1 MSEMNE
7 LFYTNPYLREFDAT
21 VVACT
26 EGKKGF
32 EVVLDNTAFYPEGGG
47 QPADLGT
54 LGEAKVSDVRRQNGV
69 IIHFTDKALEVGA
82 TVHGVLDWERRYDN
96 MQNHTGEHVL
106 SGVINHAFGYENVGF
121 HMHDDAIT
129 IDMDGPMTDDD
140 VKAMEKAAND
150 MIKADIAVDISFP
163 SAEERAAMGFRSKKE
178 LTGKVRIVNIPTAD
192 CCACCGTHVKSTQE
206 VGIIKVLSASKHRG
220 GTRIE
225 FVCGDRALRD
235 FTKKHDEVIKVSRL
249 LSVKPDEVAAAV
261 EKTLQTLVA
270 RDERIAQMNQR
281 YFEMKTTMLPAD
293 QTILTLFEEGLTP
306 FELKLFATQVA
317 ESKKA
322 QVTALLAPA
331 AAADGTVVYNY
342 VIAWDDTRL
351 REASKTLNQRL
362 NGRGGGKD
370 MVQGSFKADRAEIE
384 TAIAEVFGAFI
395 Q

>member
-322 QVTALLAPA
+322 QVTALLASA

-370 MVQGSFKADRAEIE
+370 MVQGSFKAARSEIE
-384 TAIAEVFGAFI
+384 TAIAEVFGAFF

>member
-178 LTGKVRIVNIPTAD
+178 LTGKVRIVNIPTVD

-235 FTKKHDEVIKVSRL
+235 FTKKHDEVIKASRL

-331 AAADGTVVYNY
+331 AAADGAFVYNY
-342 VIAWDDTRL
+342 VIAWDDARL

-370 MVQGSFKADRAEIE
+370 MVQGSFKAARAEIE
-384 TAIAEVFGAFI
+384 TAITEVFGAFF

>member
-1 MSEMNE
+1 MNE
-7 LFYTNPYLREFDAT
+7 LFYTNPYLREFDAA

-47 QPADLGT
+47 QPADLGA

-331 AAADGTVVYNY
+331 TAADRALVYNY
-342 VIAWDDTRL
+342 VIAWDDARL

-384 TAIAEVFGAFI
+384 TAIAEVFGACF

>member
-32 EVVLDNTAFYPEGGG
+32 EIVLDNTAFYPEGGG

-163 SAEERAAMGFRSKKE
+163 TAEERAAMGFRSKKE

-322 QVTALLAPA
+322 QVTALLASA

-370 MVQGSFKADRAEIE
+370 MVQGSFKAARSEIE
-384 TAIAEVFGAFI
+384 TAIAEVFGAFF

>member
-121 HMHDDAIT
+121 HMHDNAIT

-235 FTKKHDEVIKVSRL
+235 FTKKHDEVIKASRL

-342 VIAWDDTRL
+342 VISWDDARL

-370 MVQGSFKADRAEIE
+370 MVQGSFKAARAEIE
-384 TAIAEVFGAFI
+384 TAIAEVFGAFF

>member
-235 FTKKHDEVIKVSRL
+235 FTKKHDEVIKASRL

-281 YFEMKTTMLPAD
+281 YFEMKTAMLPAD

-322 QVTALLAPA
+322 QVTAVFAPA
-331 AAADGTVVYNY
+331 TAADGTVVYNY
-342 VIAWDDTRL
+342 VIAWDDARL

>member
-54 LGEAKVSDVRRQNGV
+54 LGEAKVSDVRRQKGV
-69 IIHFTDKALEVGA
+69 IVHFTDKALEVGA

-235 FTKKHDEVIKVSRL
+235 FTKKHDEVIKASRL

-322 QVTALLAPA
+322 QVTALFAPA
-331 AAADGTVVYNY
+331 TAADGTVVYNY

-370 MVQGSFKADRAEIE
+370 MVQGSFKAARAEIE
-384 TAIAEVFGAFI
+384 TAIAEVFGAFL

>member
-21 VVACT
+21 VIACT

-150 MIKADIAVDISFP
+150 MIKADIAVDVSFP

-235 FTKKHDEVIKVSRL
+235 FTKKHDEVIKASRL

-331 AAADGTVVYNY
+331 TAADGALVYNY
-342 VIAWDDTRL
+342 VIAWDDARL

-370 MVQGSFKADRAEIE
+370 MVQGSFKAARAEIE
-384 TAIAEVFGAFI
+384 TAIAEVFGACF

>member
-235 FTKKHDEVIKVSRL
+235 FTKKHDEVIKASRL

-281 YFEMKTTMLPAD
+281 YFEMKTAMLPAD

-342 VIAWDDTRL
+342 VIAWDDARL

-370 MVQGSFKADRAEIE
+370 MVQGSFKAARAEIE
-384 TAIAEVFGAFI
+384 TAIAEVFGACF

>member
-1 MSEMNE
+1 
-7 LFYTNPYLREFDAT
+7 
-21 VVACT
+21 
-26 EGKKGF
+26 
-32 EVVLDNTAFYPEGGG
+32 
-47 QPADLGT
+47 
-54 LGEAKVSDVRRQNGV
+54 
-69 IIHFTDKALEVGA
+69 
-82 TVHGVLDWERRYDN
+82 
-96 MQNHTGEHVL
+96 
-106 SGVINHAFGYENVGF
+106 
-121 HMHDDAIT
+121 
-129 IDMDGPMTDDD
+129 MDGPMTDND

-235 FTKKHDEVIKVSRL
+235 FTKKHDEVIKASRL

-281 YFEMKTTMLPAD
+281 YFEMKTAMLPAD

-342 VIAWDDTRL
+342 VIAWDDARL

-370 MVQGSFKADRAEIE
+370 MVQGSFKATRAEIE
-384 TAIAEVFGAFI
+384 TAIAEVFGAFF

>member
-69 IIHFTDKALEVGA
+69 IIHFTDKALEVCA

-306 FELKLFATQVA
+306 FGLKLFATQVA

-342 VIAWDDTRL
+342 VIAWDDARL

-384 TAIAEVFGAFI
+384 TAIAEVFGTFF

>member
-69 IIHFTDKALEVGA
+69 IVHFTDKALEVGA

-163 SAEERAAMGFRSKKE
+163 TAEERAAMGFRSKKE

-281 YFEMKTTMLPAD
+281 YFEMKTTMLPGD

-370 MVQGSFKADRAEIE
+370 MVQGSFKAARAEIE
-384 TAIAEVFGAFI
+384 TAIVEVFGAFF

>member
-235 FTKKHDEVIKVSRL
+235 FTKKHDEVIKASRL
-249 LSVKPDEVAAAV
+249 LSIKPDEVAAAV

-342 VIAWDDTRL
+342 VIAWDDARL

-370 MVQGSFKADRAEIE
+370 MVQGSFKAARAEIE

>member
-1 MSEMNE
+1 
-7 LFYTNPYLREFDAT
+7 
-21 VVACT
+21 
-26 EGKKGF
+26 
-32 EVVLDNTAFYPEGGG
+32 
-47 QPADLGT
+47 
-54 LGEAKVSDVRRQNGV
+54 
-69 IIHFTDKALEVGA
+69 
-82 TVHGVLDWERRYDN
+82 
-96 MQNHTGEHVL
+96 
-106 SGVINHAFGYENVGF
+106 VINHAFGYENVGF

-129 IDMDGPMTDDD
+129 IDMDGPMTDND

-235 FTKKHDEVIKVSRL
+235 FTKKHDEVIKASRL

-342 VIAWDDTRL
+342 VIAWDDARL

-370 MVQGSFKADRAEIE
+370 MVQGSFKATRAEIE
-384 TAIAEVFGAFI
+384 TAIAEVFGAFF

>member
-1 MSEMNE
+1 MNE

-163 SAEERAAMGFRSKKE
+163 TAEERAAMGFRSKKE

-342 VIAWDDTRL
+342 VIAWDDARL

-370 MVQGSFKADRAEIE
+370 MVQGSFKAARAEIE
-384 TAIAEVFGAFI
+384 TAIAEVFGACF

>member
-54 LGEAKVSDVRRQNGV
+54 LGEAKVSDVRRQNCV

-235 FTKKHDEVIKVSRL
+235 FTRKHDEVIKASRL

-342 VIAWDDTRL
+342 VIAWDDARL

-370 MVQGSFKADRAEIE
+370 MVQGSFKAARAEIE
-384 TAIAEVFGAFI
+384 TAIAEVFGAFF

>member
-178 LTGKVRIVNIPTAD
+178 LTGKGRIVNIPTAD

-342 VIAWDDTRL
+342 VIAWDDARL

-370 MVQGSFKADRAEIE
+370 MVHGSFKAARAEIE
-384 TAIAEVFGAFI
+384 TAIAEVFAALI

>member
-69 IIHFTDKALEVGA
+69 IVHFTDKALEVGA

-163 SAEERAAMGFRSKKE
+163 SAEELAAMGFRRKKE

-235 FTKKHDEVIKVSRL
+235 FTKKHDEVIKASRL

-342 VIAWDDTRL
+342 VIAWDDARL

-370 MVQGSFKADRAEIE
+370 MVQGSLKAARAEIE

>member
-47 QPADLGT
+47 QPADLGA

-69 IIHFTDKALEVGA
+69 IVHFTDKALEVGA

-235 FTKKHDEVIKVSRL
+235 FTKKHDEVIKASRL

-331 AAADGTVVYNY
+331 TAADGAVVYNY
-342 VIAWDDTRL
+342 VIAWDDARL

-370 MVQGSFKADRAEIE
+370 MVQGSFKAARAEIE

>member
-32 EVVLDNTAFYPEGGG
+32 EVILDNTAFYPEGGG
-47 QPADLGT
+47 QPADLGR
-54 LGEAKVSDVRRQNGV
+54 LNEATVTDVRRQNGV
-69 IIHFTDKALEVGA
+69 IIHFTDKAIEVGT

-150 MIKADIAVDISFP
+150 MIKANIPVDISFP

-192 CCACCGTHVKSTQE
+192 CCACCGTHVKTTQE

-235 FTKKHDEVIKVSRL
+235 FTKKHDEVLKVSRL
-249 LSVKPDEVAAAV
+249 LSVKPEEVATAV

-270 RDERIAQMNQR
+270 RDERIAQLNQR
-281 YFEMKTTMLPAD
+281 YFEMKTATLPSD
-293 QTILTLFEEGLTP
+293 QAVLTLFEEGLTP
-306 FELKLFATQVA
+306 FELKVFATHVA

-322 QVTALLAPA
+322 AVTALFAPA
-331 AAADGTVVYNY
+331 ASSDGTPIYNY
-342 VIAWDDTRL
+342 VIAWDDARL
-351 REASKTLNQRL
+351 RDASKALNQRL
-362 NGRGGGKD
+362 SGRGGGKD
-370 MVQGSFKADRAEIE
+370 IVQGSFKASRADIEAAVTEI
-384 TAIAEVFGAFI
+384 FGEYLN
-395 Q
+395 

>member
-1 MSEMNE
+1 MNE
-7 LFYTNPYLREFDAT
+7 LFYTDPYLREFDAT

-47 QPADLGT
+47 QPADHGKLD
-54 LGEAKVSDVRRQNGV
+54 EAIVSDVRRQNGV
-69 IIHFTDKALEVGA
+69 IVHFTDRAFEVGT

-106 SGVINHAFGYENVGF
+106 SGVINNAFGYENVGF

-129 IDMDGPMTDDD
+129 IDMNGPMTDED
-140 VKAMEKAAND
+140 VIAMEKAAND
-150 MIKADIAVDISFP
+150 MIKADILVDISFP
-163 SAEERAAMGFRSKKE
+163 SKEERDAMGFRSKKE
-178 LTGKVRIVNIPTAD
+178 LTGKVRIVNIPSAD

-249 LSVKPDEVAAAV
+249 LSVKPEEVAEAV
-261 EKTLQTLVA
+261 EKTLQTLTA
-270 RDERIAQMNQR
+270 RDERIAQLNQR
-281 YFEMKTTMLPAD
+281 YFEMKTAMLPSD
-293 QTILTLFEEGLTP
+293 QKIITLFEEGLTP
-306 FELKLFATQVA
+306 FELKVFATQLA
-317 ESKKA
+317 QAQKA
-322 QVTALLAPA
+322 QVTAVLAPA
-331 AAADGTVVYNY
+331 TAADGQLAYNY
-342 VIAWDDTRL
+342 VIAWDDARL

-362 NGRGGGKD
+362 MGRGGGKE
-370 MVQGSFKADRAEIE
+370 MVQGSFKANRADIE
-384 TAIAEVFGAFI
+384 ATINEVFGEFLN
-395 Q
+395 

>member
-54 LGEAKVSDVRRQNGV
+54 LGEAQVSDVRRQNGV
-69 IIHFTDKALEVGA
+69 IVHFTDKALEVGA

-163 SAEERAAMGFRSKKE
+163 SAEERTAMGFRSKKE

-206 VGIIKVLSASKHRG
+206 VRIIKVLSASKHRG

-235 FTKKHDEVIKVSRL
+235 FTRKHDEVIKASRL

-342 VIAWDDTRL
+342 VIAWDDARL

>member
-54 LGEAKVSDVRRQNGV
+54 LGEAKVSDVRHQNGV
-69 IIHFTDKALEVGA
+69 IVHFTDKALEVGA

-163 SAEERAAMGFRSKKE
+163 TAEERAAMGFRSKKE

-322 QVTALLAPA
+322 QVTALLASA

-370 MVQGSFKADRAEIE
+370 MVQGSFKAARAEIE
-384 TAIAEVFGAFI
+384 TAIVEVFGAFF

>member
-69 IIHFTDKALEVGA
+69 IVHFTDKALEVGA

-331 AAADGTVVYNY
+331 AAAAGTVVYNY
-342 VIAWDDTRL
+342 VIAWDDARL

-370 MVQGSFKADRAEIE
+370 MVQGSFKATRAEIE
-384 TAIAEVFGAFI
+384 TAIAEVFGAFF

>member
-54 LGEAKVSDVRRQNGV
+54 LGEAKVLDVRRQNGV

-163 SAEERAAMGFRSKKE
+163 SAEERTAMGFRSKKE

-235 FTKKHDEVIKVSRL
+235 FTKKHDEVIKASRL
-249 LSVKPDEVAAAV
+249 LSVKPDEMAAAV

-281 YFEMKTTMLPAD
+281 YFEMKTAMLPAD

-322 QVTALLAPA
+322 LVTALLAPA
-331 AAADGTVVYNY
+331 TAADGAVVYNY
-342 VIAWDDTRL
+342 VIAWDDARL

-370 MVQGSFKADRAEIE
+370 MVQGSFKAARAEIE

>member
-69 IIHFTDKALEVGA
+69 IVHFTDKALEVGA

-306 FELKLFATQVA
+306 FELKLFGTQVA

-342 VIAWDDTRL
+342 VIAWDDARL

-370 MVQGSFKADRAEIE
+370 MVQGSFKADRTEIE

>member
-69 IIHFTDKALEVGA
+69 IVHFTDKALEVGA

-235 FTKKHDEVIKVSRL
+235 FTKKHDEVIKASRL

-261 EKTLQTLVA
+261 ERMLQTLVA

-342 VIAWDDTRL
+342 VIAWDDARL

-370 MVQGSFKADRAEIE
+370 MVQGSFKAARAEIE
-384 TAIAEVFGAFI
+384 TAIAEVFGTFF

>member
-69 IIHFTDKALEVGA
+69 IVHFTDKTLEVGA

-235 FTKKHDEVIKVSRL
+235 FTKKHDEVIKASRL

-342 VIAWDDTRL
+342 VIAWDDARL

-370 MVQGSFKADRAEIE
+370 MVQGSFKAARAEIE
-384 TAIAEVFGAFI
+384 TAIAEVFGAFF

>member
-69 IIHFTDKALEVGA
+69 IVHFTDKALEVGA

-235 FTKKHDEVIKVSRL
+235 FTKKHDEVIKASRL

-342 VIAWDDTRL
+342 VIAWDDARL

-370 MVQGSFKADRAEIE
+370 MVQGSFKAARAEIE
-384 TAIAEVFGAFI
+384 TAIVEVFGAFF

>member
-69 IIHFTDKALEVGA
+69 IVHFTDKALEVGA

-235 FTKKHDEVIKVSRL
+235 FTKKHDEVIKASRL

-331 AAADGTVVYNY
+331 AAADGALVYNY
-342 VIAWDDTRL
+342 VIAWDDARL

-370 MVQGSFKADRAEIE
+370 MVQGSFKAARAEIE
-384 TAIAEVFGAFI
+384 TAIAEVLGAFI

>member
-69 IIHFTDKALEVGA
+69 IIHITDKALEVGA

-163 SAEERAAMGFRSKKE
+163 SAEERSAMGFRSKKE

-235 FTKKHDEVIKVSRL
+235 FTKKHDEVIKASRL

-281 YFEMKTTMLPAD
+281 YFEMKTAMLPAD

-322 QVTALLAPA
+322 QVTVLLAPA
-331 AAADGTVVYNY
+331 AAADDALVYNY
-342 VIAWDDTRL
+342 VIAWDDARL

-370 MVQGSFKADRAEIE
+370 MVQGSFKAARAEIE
-384 TAIAEVFGAFI
+384 TAIAEVFGAFF

>member
-47 QPADLGT
+47 QPADLGR
-54 LGEAKVSDVRRQNGV
+54 LNEATVTDVRRQNGV
-69 IIHFTDKALEVGA
+69 IVHFTDQAFDVGA

-140 VKAMEKAAND
+140 VKAMETAAND
-150 MIKADIAVDISFP
+150 MIKANIPVDISFP

-192 CCACCGTHVKSTQE
+192 CCACCGTHVKTTQE

-235 FTKKHDEVIKVSRL
+235 FTNKHEEVLKVSRL

-261 EKTLQTLVA
+261 EKTLQTLAA
-270 RDERIAQMNQR
+270 RDERIAQLNQR
-281 YFEMKTTMLPAD
+281 YFEMKTASLPSD
-293 QTILTLFEEGLTP
+293 QKILSLFEEGLTP
-306 FELKLFATQVA
+306 FELKVFATQVA

-322 QVTALLAPA
+322 AVTALFAPA
-331 AAADGTVVYNY
+331 VSSDGASVYNY
-342 VIAWDDTRL
+342 VIAWDDARL
-351 REASKTLNQRL
+351 RDASKTLNQRL

-370 MVQGSFKADRAEIE
+370 MVQGSFKATRAEIE
-384 TAIAEVFGAFI
+384 AVVTEVFGEYLN
-395 Q
+395 

>member
-69 IIHFTDKALEVGA
+69 IIHFTDKAFEEGA

-163 SAEERAAMGFRSKKE
+163 SAEERTAMGFRSKKE

-235 FTKKHDEVIKVSRL
+235 FTKKHDEVIKASRL

-270 RDERIAQMNQR
+270 HDERIAQMNQR

-331 AAADGTVVYNY
+331 TAADGALVYNY
-342 VIAWDDTRL
+342 VIAWDDARL

-370 MVQGSFKADRAEIE
+370 MVQGSFKAARAEIE

>member
-69 IIHFTDKALEVGA
+69 IIHITDKALEVGA

-163 SAEERAAMGFRSKKE
+163 SAEERSAMGFRSKKE

-235 FTKKHDEVIKVSRL
+235 FTKKHDEVIKASRL

-281 YFEMKTTMLPAD
+281 YFEMKTAMLPAD

-322 QVTALLAPA
+322 QVTAVFAPA
-331 AAADGTVVYNY
+331 TAADGAVVYNY
-342 VIAWDDTRL
+342 VIAWDDARL

-370 MVQGSFKADRAEIE
+370 MVQGSFKAARAEIE
-384 TAIAEVFGAFI
+384 TAIAEVFGAFF

>member
-129 IDMDGPMTDDD
+129 IDMDGQMTDDD

-235 FTKKHDEVIKVSRL
+235 FTKKHDEVIKASRL

-342 VIAWDDTRL
+342 VISWDDARL

-370 MVQGSFKADRAEIE
+370 MVQGSFKAARAEIE
-384 TAIAEVFGAFI
+384 TAIAEVFGAFF

>member
-1 MSEMNE
+1 MNE

-235 FTKKHDEVIKVSRL
+235 FTKKHDEVIKASRL

-261 EKTLQTLVA
+261 EKTLQTLIA

-281 YFEMKTTMLPAD
+281 YFEMKTAMLPAD

-317 ESKKA
+317 QSKKA

-342 VIAWDDTRL
+342 VIAWDDARL

-370 MVQGSFKADRAEIE
+370 MVQGSFKAARAEIE
-384 TAIAEVFGAFI
+384 TAIAEVFGAFF

>member
-32 EVVLDNTAFYPEGGG
+32 EIVLDNTAFYPEGGG

-54 LGEAKVSDVRRQNGV
+54 LGEAKVSDVRHQNGV

-163 SAEERAAMGFRSKKE
+163 TAEERAAMGFRSKKE

-322 QVTALLAPA
+322 QVTALLASA

-342 VIAWDDTRL
+342 VIAWDDARL

-370 MVQGSFKADRAEIE
+370 MVQGSFKAARAEIE
-384 TAIAEVFGAFI
+384 TAIVEVFGAFF

>member
-140 VKAMEKAAND
+140 IKAMEKAAND

-342 VIAWDDTRL
+342 VIAWDDARL

-370 MVQGSFKADRAEIE
+370 MVQGSFKAARAEIE

>member
-47 QPADLGT
+47 QPADLGA

-69 IIHFTDKALEVGA
+69 IVHFTDKALEVGA

-235 FTKKHDEVIKVSRL
+235 FTKKHDEVIKASRL
-249 LSVKPDEVAAAV
+249 LSVKSDEVAAAV

-342 VIAWDDTRL
+342 VIAWDDARL

-370 MVQGSFKADRAEIE
+370 MVQGSFKAARAEIE